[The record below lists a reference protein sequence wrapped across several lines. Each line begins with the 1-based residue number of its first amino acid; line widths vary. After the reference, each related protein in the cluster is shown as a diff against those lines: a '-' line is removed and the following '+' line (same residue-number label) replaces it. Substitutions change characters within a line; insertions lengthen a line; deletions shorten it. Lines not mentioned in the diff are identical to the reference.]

1 MYRFETKLALGSAN
15 FGLDYG
21 LTNKGGKI
29 SKSQFEQILLEAE
42 LAGIQIIDTAQAYG
56 DSETRIGSLC
66 NGDRFKIVTKI
77 GVGLEKGYI
86 PNSITKLVR
95 QSCNR
100 LNQSCLYAVLLH
112 RPELLLSDYRAIIID
127 ELQKLKIQKK
137 VSKIGVSIYS
147 PNILNE
153 ITKFID
159 LDIVQ
164 APFNIFDQRILSSGW
179 AEKLVNNNTEIHTR
193 SVFLQGLLLMK
204 QANLPKYFSSH
215 WPELFKSWYEF

>member
-193 SVFLQGLLLMK
+193 SVFLQGL
-204 QANLPKYFSSH
+204 Y
-215 WPELFKSWYEF
+215 

>member
-77 GVGLEKGYI
+77 GVGLEKEYV
-86 PNSITKLVR
+86 PNSITKLVTD
-95 QSCNR
+95 SCNR

-127 ELQKLKIQKK
+127 ELQ
-137 VSKIGVSIYS
+137 
-147 PNILNE
+147 N
-153 ITKFID
+153 
-159 LDIVQ
+159 
-164 APFNIFDQRILSSGW
+164 
-179 AEKLVNNNTEIHTR
+179 
-193 SVFLQGLLLMK
+193 
-204 QANLPKYFSSH
+204 
-215 WPELFKSWYEF
+215 